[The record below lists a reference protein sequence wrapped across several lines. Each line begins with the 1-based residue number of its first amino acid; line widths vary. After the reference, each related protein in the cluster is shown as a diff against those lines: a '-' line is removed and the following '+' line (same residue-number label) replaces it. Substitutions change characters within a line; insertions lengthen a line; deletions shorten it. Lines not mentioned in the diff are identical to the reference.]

1 MHGWD
6 QRLLSV
12 DGTVM
17 PRWLVSRFDVHL
29 NAEGYEVF
37 ALQLRSIIMQKDSE
51 SVDEKPAK
59 KKHLLFGH
67 ERPRVQGVWST
78 NPSLVPSAEFLPAGF
93 SYFHIHGPFC
103 LPQFA

>member
-37 ALQLRSIIMQKDSE
+37 ALQLRSIIMKKDSG
-51 SVDEKPAK
+51 SVDEKPEK
-59 KKHLLFGH
+59 KKKPRRGR
-67 ERPRVQGVWST
+67 ERPRVQGAWS
-78 NPSLVPSAEFLPAGF
+78 VK
-93 SYFHIHGPFC
+93 
-103 LPQFA
+103 